1 MPFSTAFFFDWNFV
15 MTNLET
21 ENLILRPFV
30 EGDFEWFERLHGD
43 VDLTAMMHRGALG
56 RGQAREL
63 FDGYRDAFQ
72 RDGFGVR
79 AVIWRETGEAI
90 GECGLWMREDAG
102 GYTLRYMLA
111 RDWWGRGLT
120 GEAARA
126 TVAEAFGPLGMDLI
140 HAIAMDRNVH
150 SVKALLRLGMVK
162 VEENHRGIPG
172 FGRYALARKDTEEFA
187 RPG

>member
-1 MPFSTAFFFDWNFV
+1 VPFSTAFFFDWIFV
-15 MTNLET
+15 MTNLQT
-21 ENLILRPFV
+21 EHLILRPF
-30 EGDFEWFERLHGD
+30 EESDFEWFERLHGD
-43 VDLTAMMHRGALG
+43 VEMTAKMHRGALG
-56 RGQAREL
+56 PAEAREL
-63 FDGYRDAFQ
+63 FDAYRDAFR

-79 AVIWRETGEAI
+79 AVTARDTGEAV

-126 TVAEAFGPLGMDLI
+126 TVIEAFGRLGMARI
-140 HAIAMDRNVH
+140 HAIAMDENVH

-162 VEENHRGIPG
+162 IEANHRGIPG
-172 FGRYALARKDTEEFA
+172 FGRYRLDREDHPEFA
-187 RPG
+187 PGR